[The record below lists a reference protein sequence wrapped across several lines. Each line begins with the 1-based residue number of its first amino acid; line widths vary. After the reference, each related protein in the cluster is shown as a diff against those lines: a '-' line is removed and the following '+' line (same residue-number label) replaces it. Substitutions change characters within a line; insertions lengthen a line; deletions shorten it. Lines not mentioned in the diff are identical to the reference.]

1 MRRETKPELDLYNDE
16 HIKDQTAYEA
26 FSHKKKREHL
36 TYDQQMLNE
45 AIAKAKELFI
55 GYGFT
60 LTARIKRRSRR
71 TGRIYE

>member
-1 MRRETKPELDLYNDE
+1 MRRGIEPELDLYNDE
-16 HIKDQTAYEA
+16 HIKEQTAYDA
-26 FSHKKKREHL
+26 FSHKKEREHL

-45 AIAKAKELFI
+45 AIAKAKELFT

-60 LTARIKRRSRR
+60 LTARIKLRSRR

>member
-1 MRRETKPELDLYNDE
+1 MKIMQPELDLYNSD
-16 HIKDQTAYEA
+16 HIKDPTAYEA
-26 FSHKKKREHL
+26 FSHKKEREHL

-45 AIAKAKELFI
+45 AIAKVKDIFT

-60 LTARIKRRSRR
+60 LAARIKLRSRR